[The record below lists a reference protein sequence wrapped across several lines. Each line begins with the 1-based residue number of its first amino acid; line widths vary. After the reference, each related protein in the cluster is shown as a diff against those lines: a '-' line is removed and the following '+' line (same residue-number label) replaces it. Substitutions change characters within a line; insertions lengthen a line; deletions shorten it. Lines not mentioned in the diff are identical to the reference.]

1 MKTGPVRVLIA
12 EDQRVM
18 ADALRVVLELEGD
31 IAVVGVVDDGA
42 RAVAEALLRRPDVV
56 LMDVHLAVT
65 GGIAAT
71 RALLERWPD
80 ARVLVLTTDPSPRLL
95 AESAAAG
102 ALGHLTKDRALSD
115 VVAAVHRVAR
125 GDVLYS
131 GAELRRA
138 VRTAPEGT
146 EHPALSGRELE
157 VLGLVATGREV
168 EDIAD
173 QLCVSPLTLRTHIQR
188 ILSKLGAHSRL
199 EAVAIGL
206 REGLIEP
213 PRSADPRWESPP
225 TTR

>member
-1 MKTGPVRVLIA
+1 VAGYDSDGIGVKTKPIRVLIA

-18 ADALRVVLELEGD
+18 SDALRLVLELEGD

-42 RAVAEALLRRPDVV
+42 RAVAEALLRRPDVI
-56 LMDVHLAVT
+56 LMDIHLAVT

-95 AESAAAG
+95 ADSAAAG
-102 ALGHLTKDRALSD
+102 ALGHLTKDRALAD
-115 VVAAVHRVAR
+115 VVSAVRRVAR
-125 GDVLYS
+125 GDVLFS
-131 GAELRRA
+131 AAELRRA
-138 VRTAPEGT
+138 MRTSPSAE
-146 EHPALSGRELE
+146 ERPALSARELE
-157 VLGLVATGREV
+157 VLGLVATGRDV

-188 ILSKLGAHSRL
+188 ILNKLGAHSRL
-199 EAVAIGL
+199 EAVAVGL

-213 PRSADPRWESPP
+213 PRSVG
-225 TTR
+225 